1 MKEFKEKRKNNFWHS
16 PIFLFSF
23 FVLLVFFAWNTIGL
37 IEKERETSKNKEIS
51 LNKMNKLK
59 EKAELYNNNIDRL
72 NTDIGVEELVRSKF
86 QVSKPGEKVVSIVDS
101 NETETQDDSS
111 SNNGFWFW
119 FLDLF
124 KDNK

>member
-1 MKEFKEKRKNNFWHS
+1 MKEFKEKRKNSFWHS

-86 QVSKPGEKVVSIVDS
+86 QVSKPGEKVVSIVDN
-101 NETETQDDSS
+101 NEVETQDDSS
-111 SNNGFWFW
+111 NNNGFWFW
-119 FLDLF
+119 FLGLF
-124 KDNK
+124 K